1 MQLFDLPTELAQLA
15 FDHIVTSREIRR
27 VMRIRIVNRQFKAYI
42 DDSIFRLGLLRNLSI
57 SIIKTINRKL
67 NDLFVHQASLSY
79 ICSYISYRVLR
90 DHSTTSFLGRVH
102 QAAKTLCENDGNM
115 ETEAIM
121 ACANSLILLALENG
135 VFYKL
140 LKELETD
147 GSDNSDDLK
156 ADIYVAAIYLS
167 KKSYVERL
175 ITDGIKFC
183 GVAGRLGVCSTIFG
197 DDLHAAAMQG
207 NLDMIELLL
216 SCNSEYPQT
225 GVLSFSEQWGILWDA
240 SRYGHE
246 AAFDFALDK
255 RTIIYSDNSMETDI
269 LMLKDIIRDIP
280 IPKNFERAARIIGP
294 FDGSWLTS
302 WLQRSARRG
311 HVQMVR
317 YFLDKGV
324 KPNHITGGSKNN
336 PLVSAIRA
344 GNETIV
350 RMLLDA
356 GADPNLPG
364 PKYTALGNAVRKGS
378 VSIVK
383 LLLSHSV
390 DINEGSLPPIA
401 IAVLRENMEMF
412 RLLRDNGARLD
423 TPETGRNLL
432 KSVKEKG
439 LSSMVDVLV
448 SEGIDQDDVL
458 HESHEVSS

>member
-15 FDHIVTSREIRR
+15 FDHIVMSRWCKRA
-27 VMRIRIVNRQFKAYI
+27 MRIRIVNRQFKAYV

-57 SIIKTINRKL
+57 STIQTIDRNLYDR
-67 NDLFVHQASLSY
+67 FVHQASLSY

-90 DHSTTSFLGRVH
+90 DHSTTSLLGRVR
-102 QAAKTLCENDGNM
+102 QAAKTLCENDGNT

-121 ACANSLILLALENG
+121 ACANFLIPLALENE
-135 VFYKL
+135 VFDRL
-140 LKELETD
+140 LEERETD

-175 ITDGIKFC
+175 IADGIKFC
-183 GVAGRLGVCSTIFG
+183 ELPGRLGVCSTIFG
-197 DDLHAAAMQG
+197 DDLSAAAMRG

-216 SCNSEYPQT
+216 SYTSEYHQT
-225 GVLSFSEQWGILWDA
+225 GVLSFSEQWGIIWGA

-255 RTIIYSDNSMETDI
+255 RTIIYSDISIEADI
-269 LMLKDIIRDIP
+269 RMLKEIIRVIP

-294 FDGSWLTS
+294 FDGSWSTS

-324 KPNHITGGSKNN
+324 KPNHIT
-336 PLVSAIRA
+336 LVLAIGA

-364 PKYTALGNAVRKGS
+364 PMYTALGNAVWKGS
-378 VSIVK
+378 ESIVK

-390 DINEGSLPPIA
+390 DINEGSPPPIA
-401 IAVLRENMEMF
+401 IAVLKENMEMF

-439 LSSMVDVLV
+439 LSSMVDVL
-448 SEGIDQDDVL
+448 
-458 HESHEVSS
+458 